1 VGLTFSGS
9 LRSFKEENL
18 MNGPDVLGVARQQL
32 FQAVRDCEPSAF
44 APLNVSPWV
53 AMSALQKAIR
63 RGRNDIAQSA
73 AAALLQSS
81 PDRFWRRCGII
92 AFEDIGVADLD
103 AVFAVTAALAGKR
116 FRRQLGG
123 EWRVA
128 SAIVSRMARAPKCRA
143 ADDLLLVAENLPA
156 YDRARLDLA
165 ALPTADLL
173 RIATG
178 SGPLAERALALWY
191 AIGTDRRPS
200 RHLQTRHGEPR
211 AVFDALCEAGLPH
224 TVVEI
229 AREGFRRVG
238 EVLCP
243 FVALLCQ
250 ATQNDVASVLDD
262 DFPTETM
269 IGAVPSWAF
278 DMYSREGQLALRV
291 FLQGRAETAR
301 WVRVHI
307 PPRQRASF
315 LGGVVFR
322 VEGGLVRSR
331 LCWPTAT
338 ELRRQVD
345 VECHGSH
352 CPDATEILR
361 LMRGDMALLNEVR
374 GHVC

>member
-1 VGLTFSGS
+1 
-9 LRSFKEENL
+9 
-18 MNGPDVLGVARQQL
+18 
-32 FQAVRDCEPSAF
+32 
-44 APLNVSPWV
+44 
-53 AMSALQKAIR
+53 
-63 RGRNDIAQSA
+63 
-73 AAALLQSS
+73 
-81 PDRFWRRCGII
+81 
-92 AFEDIGVADLD
+92 
-103 AVFAVTAALAGKR
+103 
-116 FRRQLGG
+116 
-123 EWRVA
+123 
-128 SAIVSRMARAPKCRA
+128 
-143 ADDLLLVAENLPA
+143 
-156 YDRARLDLA
+156 
-165 ALPTADLL
+165 
-173 RIATG
+173 
-178 SGPLAERALALWY
+178 
-191 AIGTDRRPS
+191 
-200 RHLQTRHGEPR
+200 
-211 AVFDALCEAGLPH
+211 
-224 TVVEI
+224 VVEI